1 MDVHKKGGSPL
12 RCLIPWPW
20 GKCPLP
26 AVPFGT
32 SVFRFEFHKNFSDGT
47 VYKCYNAFV
56 DDFVFFISGLRS
68 ALCHGVVG
76 CRSPS
81 CGHCVG
87 LCGRKTGC
95 QIKPAFHFGLADYRH
110 GFGAACVEP
119 VKRFRFGLCLVR
131 CDRKPA
137 GMHGGPDDWHRA
149 FVAPNEK
156 GGCADCCNHY
166 HGISGNFSCG
176 KPGVQR
182 HILGHRHPHLSGL
195 YFRRH
200 CAGHRARAIAVYC
213 KPDANLRPG
222 YPHAD
227 SHGSAG

>member
-1 MDVHKKGGSPL
+1 MDVHKKEGSPL

-20 GKCPLP
+20 GKRPLP
-26 AVPFGT
+26 AVPFAA

-47 VYKCYNAFV
+47 VYKCYNALVNGFV
-56 DDFVFFISGLRS
+56 CFYFRVEERALPWCCWMSFRLLRPLRWPLS
-68 ALCHGVVG
+68 RKA
-76 CRSPS
+76 
-81 CGHCVG
+81 
-87 LCGRKTGC
+87 GR
-95 QIKPAFHFGLADYRH
+95 QIKPAFHFGLADYRYD
-110 GFGAACVEP
+110 FGAACVEP

-176 KPGVQR
+176 KPGVRR
-182 HILGHRHPHLSGL
+182 HILGHRRPLIWPLFSAAL
-195 YFRRH
+195 RWPPRPRH
-200 CAGHRARAIAVYC
+200 RC
-213 KPDANLRPG
+213 LL
-222 YPHAD
+222 
-227 SHGSAG
+227 